1 MAKRTFFNVTAERD
15 LRKVV
20 VAITSVI
27 AILTIILVVRGSR
40 ANDYKFVMYSD
51 EDPFIYEEPAEA
63 DTLTPEEL
71 RVLGRSYTNYDQRY
85 YVVDDNILSPEGRR
99 LYKIRT
105 ISGKTGYVL
114 PSVLSDIPNVP
125 RISEETAETNPN
137 YSYCCNGVYHWDKKD
152 FPELA
157 KGKSE

>member
-1 MAKRTFFNVTAERD
+1 MAKKTINSVKAERD
-15 LRKVV
+15 LRKVF

-51 EDPFIYEEPAEA
+51 SDPFIYKEPAEA
-63 DTLTPEEL
+63 DTLSPEEL
-71 RVLGRSYTNYDQRY
+71 RALGRDYTNYDQRY
-85 YVVDDNILSPEGRR
+85 YVIDDNILSPEGRR

-125 RISEETAETNPN
+125 AISEEAAKKNPR
-137 YSYCCNGVYHWDKKD
+137 YSYYCNGVYHWDKKD